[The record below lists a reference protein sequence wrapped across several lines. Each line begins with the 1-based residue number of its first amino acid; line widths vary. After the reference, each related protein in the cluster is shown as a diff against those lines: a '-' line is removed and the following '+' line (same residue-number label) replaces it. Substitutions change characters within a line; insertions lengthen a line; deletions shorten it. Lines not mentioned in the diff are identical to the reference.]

1 MRPTR
6 PLVTF
11 LKICIALIV
20 VCTVIGMSPKAR
32 LSVVWAA
39 GRGEGCSFRDT
50 LNSHE
55 LLLAEDRIANEI
67 GAASHPI
74 QEDPAGFELMQ
85 TPRGLFWTVKNDKF
99 LRFTLAEQDLQIYG
113 TEGGVQP
120 GDVVLDCGANVGT
133 FTRTALARG
142 ARLVVAIEPTPS
154 TVESLRRNFAS
165 EIAAGRVIVYPKGVW
180 DRVDTLDLAVGSDG
194 NTTGNSFVFG
204 RDLTT
209 KVKVPLTTIDLLV
222 AELNLPKVDFIKM
235 DIEGARNKRSV
246 GPRIPSKSIIRAWR
260 SPPNTFP
267 RILKRFPRWWT
278 RFGAAIRPRLPVART
293 IFSAPAGSNLV
304 PGALATSSRRS
315 MMKQVT
321 AIGVSLR

>member
-1 MRPTR
+1 MRPIR

-20 VCTVIGMSPKAR
+20 VCTVIGMWPKAR

-222 AELNLPKVDFIKM
+222 AELNLPRVDFIKM
-235 DIEGARNKRSV
+235 DIEGAEKQALR
-246 GPRIPSKSIIRAWR
+246 
-260 SPPNTFP
+260 
-267 RILKRFPRWWT
+267 
-278 RFGAAIRPRLPVART
+278 GAADTIQKYRPRMAIASEHLPEDPGEIPKVVDAIWGGYQAT
-293 IFSAPAGSNLV
+293 ASSCKDDFFSAPPEVILFRA
-304 PGALATSSRRS
+304 R
-315 MMKQVT
+315 
-321 AIGVSLR
+321 

>member
-1 MRPTR
+1 MSPIR

-20 VCTVIGMSPKAR
+20 VCTVIGMWPKAR

-154 TVESLRRNFAS
+154 TVESLRRNFAP

-180 DRVDTLDLAVGSDG
+180 DRVDTLELAVGSDG

-222 AELNLPKVDFIKM
+222 AELNLPRVDFIKM
-235 DIEGARNKRSV
+235 DIEGAEKQALR
-246 GPRIPSKSIIRAWR
+246 
-260 SPPNTFP
+260 
-267 RILKRFPRWWT
+267 
-278 RFGAAIRPRLPVART
+278 GAADTIQKYHPRMAIASEHLPEDPREIPKVVDAIWGGYQAT
-293 IFSAPAGSNLV
+293 ASSCKDDFSSAPPEVILFRA
-304 PGALATSSRRS
+304 R
-315 MMKQVT
+315 
-321 AIGVSLR
+321 